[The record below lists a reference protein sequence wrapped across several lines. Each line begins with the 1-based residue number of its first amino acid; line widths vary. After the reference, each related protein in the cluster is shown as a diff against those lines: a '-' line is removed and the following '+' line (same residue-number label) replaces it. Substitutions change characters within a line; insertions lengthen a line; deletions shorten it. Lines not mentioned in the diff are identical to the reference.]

1 MATQKEKMKLIK
13 ADMMA
18 KRMKN
23 IAKNLRNAADDY
35 GVRFPHVYAEQM
47 DEIADDYLKLK

>member
-18 KRMKN
+18 QRVKN
-23 IAKNLRNAADDY
+23 IAKNLRNAADEY

-47 DEIADDYLKLK
+47 EDIANEFLKLK